1 MRHAIVAS
9 AALLMLG
16 ACGADDR
23 ASDGPA
29 SDYATGELPTADT
42 VQRDSEVH
50 VASQQEDESEEERS
64 R

>member
-9 AALLMLG
+9 AALLMLS
-16 ACGADDR
+16 ACGSDER
-23 ASDGPA
+23 ASGRPA
-29 SDYATGELPTADT
+29 DYATGELPTADT

-50 VASQQEDESEEERS
+50 VASQQEAEGEEERS